1 MATEHL
7 ENRIDW
13 LDEQRRKNEDIIRRW
28 EERFANL
35 EKEQNRH
42 LDLIQE
48 TSTELTRLTSI
59 ASKINEFDE
68 SLVRHRQEISRQIK
82 DSEEARLQREKAL
95 EELRKADNDE
105 FSKRLSSYEKRVVE
119 FDDVTRAIDSRKEEE
134 IRLSRALDGI
144 EKNIQ
149 SLESRNEDQARAV
162 IGMEETNK
170 QETRRI
176 ADLQTETS
184 ELRKKTDSTQGLI
197 ENATDRIRRLEVEL
211 TRISSEEAERKQTLS
226 LWTENQSAKIV
237 EFEREWKG
245 WNERFENFE
254 GIAKDLEERMIQYE
268 DTYRGLKQLRVELDD
283 VLERLERRITEV
295 SEMQRLAEDRF
306 KQEWAAFQADD
317 QKRWNTSRLSQ
328 DEQWREHSRNHE
340 KIDEKISKA
349 EGQIAQTAE
358 DLEQARSNS
367 AKRVADLAAMVSAW
381 ASDVEKKMGSVK

>member
-197 ENATDRIRRLEVEL
+197 DNATDRIRRLEVEL

-358 DLEQARSNS
+358 ELEQARSNS

>member
-358 DLEQARSNS
+358 ELEQARSNS